1 MKKILFLILFSVV
14 LLSAVAPAEYNNLV
28 IVQPEPIYY
37 LDMRDVNQ
45 LLIKHNIHHR
55 NIVRA
60 QIMLET
66 NYLSSE
72 ICKINKNLVGM
83 KHPKKR
89 ETMSIQSNL
98 GHALY
103 KSYSDCVKDISIYQ
117 RLFYKPGEDYLV
129 FLQRIGYAQ
138 DPEYI
143 NKLKSLLI

>member
-1 MKKILFLILFSVV
+1 MKKLLFLILFSVV
-14 LLSAVAPAEYNNLV
+14 LLSAVAPAEYNNFV
-28 IVQPEPIYY
+28 ILQSEPIYY
-37 LDMRDVNQ
+37 LDMRDINQ

-66 NYLSSE
+66 SYLSSE
-72 ICKINKNLVGM
+72 LCKVNKNLVGM
-83 KHPKKR
+83 KHPKRR
-89 ETMSIQSNL
+89 ETMSVQSNL

-117 RLFYKPGEDYLV
+117 RLFYIPGEDYFI

-138 DPEYI
+138 DPQYI
-143 NKLKSLLI
+143 EKLKSLLI